1 VLACALIFIFH
12 FIRLLNGYGKD
23 TDRNWPLGP
32 CTVMSSHA
40 ASLLEGPRERE
51 KILVGL
57 FCGRN
62 KVRWQVVVDDEEE

>member
-1 VLACALIFIFH
+1 
-12 FIRLLNGYGKD
+12 
-23 TDRNWPLGP
+23 
-32 CTVMSSHA
+32 MSSHA
-40 ASLLEGPRERE
+40 ASLLERPRE